1 MHDALLQDLG
11 YGLRLMR
18 KSPGFTAVALIVLA
32 LGIGGNTAIFSVVN
46 GVLLQPL
53 PYPQPDQLVSI
64 RSAEP
69 SRGIPP
75 VVASYADY
83 LDWKQQAHSFSN
95 MGMYVSDAFNLSAD
109 AQPAPVE
116 AIAASTSTLQTLG
129 VAPEL
134 GRIFTPDEEQW
145 GNRHVVLLTHAL
157 WKDKFAA
164 DRNIVGRTIRLDA
177 EPYTV
182 IGVMPQSFAALMSQ
196 VQICVPFAM
205 NPKWRMPRGARW
217 IHVIARM
224 NPGVRMST
232 AQQELQGIQDRLA
245 QTYADDRGVVNS
257 VIGAKE
263 QLVGNTRTALVVLAA
278 AIGLLLLIACANL
291 ANLLIARASVRRV
304 EIAVRA
310 SLGASRRRIVQQ
322 LLSESILLAV
332 SGGALGIAVAI
343 GGKRLLIVL
352 FAEQLPRLQEVRLS
366 GQVLG
371 FAIVLSALTAFVFGL
386 LPALQCSRMEPQEA
400 LSSSSRTSSAGARG
414 RRTRQTL
421 VVAEVALTLVL
432 LTGAGLLVNSLY
444 RLSHT
449 DPGFR
454 TNNLLT
460 LQIGLPSALY
470 TSDQQR
476 RSFYRDLLDRVPGL
490 PGVVSAGLTMTMPLQ
505 TNGNRNWTM
514 FVRGDRPIPP
524 TPEGLPTVAFAYVTP
539 GYFQALGIPLVH
551 GRAMTESDD
560 LHAPEAAIISE
571 SLARRVFA
579 GEEPL
584 GKTFRLNNRADAPV
598 GTIMGVAGDLKWENL
613 RQTQPVVYVS
623 LAQAV
628 DYVPSTLVL
637 VVHTTSNPLAFIP
650 SVRSAIHQLGS
661 DVAIAHIESGENLLS
676 DAVAQPRSNA
686 SLFVLFA
693 ALALI
698 IAAVGIYGT
707 LSYTV
712 TQRTREL
719 GIRMALGAQRAQV
732 FGMVIRQGMG
742 SAAVGVVTGGI
753 AALGATRA
761 LTSLLFGVKPADPL
775 TFTVALLL
783 LAGVA
788 LAACYFPAR
797 RAMSMNPMSVLRSE

>member
-1 MHDALLQDLG
+1 MHAFLQDLS

-53 PYPQPDQLVSI
+53 PYPHADQLVSI

-95 MGMYVSDAFNLSAD
+95 MGTYTSPAFNLSASEH
-109 AQPAPVE
+109 PVRVE
-116 AIAASTSTLQTLG
+116 AMAATASALQTLD

-145 GNRHVVLLTHAL
+145 GNRHVVLLTHSL
-157 WKDKFAA
+157 WRDKFGA
-164 DRNIVGRTIRLDA
+164 DPDILGRTVRLDA
-177 EPYTV
+177 EPYIV
-182 IGVMPQSFAALMSQ
+182 IGVMPDRFAALMPRM
-196 VQICVPFAM
+196 QICVPFALPPGTQM
-205 NPKWRMPRGARW
+205 SHGMRW

-224 NPGVRMST
+224 NPGVSIAM
-232 AQQELQGIQDRLA
+232 AQQELQVIQNRLA
-245 QTYADDRGVVNS
+245 HTYADDRGVVNS
-257 VIGAKE
+257 VIGARE
-263 QLVGNTRTALVVLAA
+263 QLVGNTRIALVVLAGA
-278 AIGLLLLIACANL
+278 VGLLLLIACANL

-304 EIAVRA
+304 EIAVRT
-310 SLGASRRRIVQQ
+310 SLGASRARIVQQ
-322 LLSESILLAV
+322 LLSESMLLAIF
-332 SGGALGIAVAI
+332 GGTLGIAFAFAAM
-343 GGKRLLIVL
+343 RFLIAL

-371 FAIVLSALTAFVFGL
+371 FAILLSALTAFAFGL
-386 LPALQCSRMEPQEA
+386 LPALQCSRMEPQDT
-400 LSSSSRTSSAGARG
+400 LSASSRTSSATVRG
-414 RRTRQTL
+414 RRTRETL
-421 VVAEVALTLVL
+421 IVAEVALTLVL
-432 LTGAGLLVNSLY
+432 LVGAGLLVNSLY
-444 RLSHT
+444 HLSHT

-454 TNNLLT
+454 TSDLLT
-460 LQIGLPSALY
+460 MQIGMPSAVY
-470 TSDQQR
+470 TTGVQR
-476 RSFYRDLLDRVPGL
+476 ASFYRDLVDRLAHL

-505 TNGNRNWTM
+505 PNGNHNWTM

-524 TPEGLPTVAFAYVTP
+524 TPEGLPTVAVTFVTP
-539 GYFQALGIPLVH
+539 GYLKALGIPLVR

-560 LHAPEAAIISE
+560 LGAPEIAMVSE
-571 SLARRVFA
+571 SLARRVF
-579 GEEPL
+579 GDEEPL
-584 GKTFRLNNRADAPV
+584 GKTFRFNNDSKAPV
-598 GTIMGVAGDLKWENL
+598 GTVVGIVRDLKWGDLKDI
-613 RQTQPVVYVS
+613 QPVIYLPLS
-623 LAQAV
+623 QAKE
-628 DYVPSTLVL
+628 YVPSTMSLAI
-637 VVHTTSNPLAFIP
+637 HTTLSTSAITP
-650 SVRSAIHQLGS
+650 SVISAIHQLGS
-661 DVAIAHIESGENLLS
+661 EVGIAYIESGEDLMS
-676 DAVAQPRSNA
+676 DAVAQPKSDA

-698 IAAVGIYGT
+698 IAGVGVYGT

-712 TQRTREL
+712 MQRTREL
-719 GIRMALGAQRAQV
+719 GIRMALGAQRTQV

-742 SAAVGVVTGGI
+742 SAAAGMLAGGL

-761 LTSLLFGVKPADPL
+761 LTSLLFGVKPTDPITL
-775 TFTVALLL
+775 AFAVLLL
-783 LAGVA
+783 TAVA